1 MATPEETK
9 ETMQTETTS
18 DNEVKETVE
27 ETTNETA
34 VENDEATFDTI
45 KKELEAQKELLQQ
58 SEDHY
63 KRLQADFANFRRRN
77 EKEREE
83 LSSVVLQGLI
93 KDLLPIIDNFER
105 ALAVEGAAGTPLHD
119 GISMVYNQLMESL
132 KKNGLE
138 VIKAAG
144 EKFLAENK
152 TKEGVKTTESG
163 LQYKVITEGKGEI
176 PADTCKVKVNYKG
189 TLIDGTEFASSYKRN
204 EPATFRANQVIKGWT
219 EALTMMPVGSKWE
232 LYIPQELAYG
242 SRESGQIKPFS
253 TLIFEVELVG
263 IEKDKK

>member
-105 ALAVEGAAGTPLHD
+105 ALAVEGAACTPLHD

-144 EKFLAENK
+144 EKFDPNFHQAVMRVQDPE
-152 TKEGVKTTESG
+152 KEDDTIEEEFQKGYMVQG
-163 LQYKVITEGKGEI
+163 RVIR
-176 PADTCKVKVNYKG
+176 PSMVKVV
-189 TLIDGTEFASSYKRN
+189 
-204 EPATFRANQVIKGWT
+204 AN
-219 EALTMMPVGSKWE
+219 
-232 LYIPQELAYG
+232 
-242 SRESGQIKPFS
+242 
-253 TLIFEVELVG
+253 
-263 IEKDKK
+263 

>member
-27 ETTNETA
+27 ETTTETA

-105 ALAVEGAAGTPLHD
+105 ALAVEGATGTPLHD

-144 EKFLAENK
+144 EKFDPNFHQAVMRVQDPE
-152 TKEGVKTTESG
+152 KEDDTIEEE
-163 LQYKVITEGKGEI
+163 LQKGYMVQGRVIR
-176 PADTCKVKVNYKG
+176 PSMVKVV
-189 TLIDGTEFASSYKRN
+189 
-204 EPATFRANQVIKGWT
+204 AN
-219 EALTMMPVGSKWE
+219 
-232 LYIPQELAYG
+232 
-242 SRESGQIKPFS
+242 
-253 TLIFEVELVG
+253 
-263 IEKDKK
+263 

>member
-27 ETTNETA
+27 ETTTETA

-105 ALAVEGAAGTPLHD
+105 ALSVEGAAGTPLHD

-144 EKFLAENK
+144 EKFDPNFHQAVMRVQDPE
-152 TKEGVKTTESG
+152 KEDDTIEEEFQKGYMVQG
-163 LQYKVITEGKGEI
+163 RVIR
-176 PADTCKVKVNYKG
+176 PSMVKVV
-189 TLIDGTEFASSYKRN
+189 
-204 EPATFRANQVIKGWT
+204 AN
-219 EALTMMPVGSKWE
+219 
-232 LYIPQELAYG
+232 
-242 SRESGQIKPFS
+242 
-253 TLIFEVELVG
+253 
-263 IEKDKK
+263 

>member
-27 ETTNETA
+27 ETTTETA

-105 ALAVEGAAGTPLHD
+105 ALVVEGAAGTPLHD

-144 EKFLAENK
+144 EKFDPNFHQAVMRVQDPE
-152 TKEGVKTTESG
+152 KEDDTIEEEFQKGYMVQG
-163 LQYKVITEGKGEI
+163 RVIR
-176 PADTCKVKVNYKG
+176 PSMVKVV
-189 TLIDGTEFASSYKRN
+189 
-204 EPATFRANQVIKGWT
+204 AN
-219 EALTMMPVGSKWE
+219 
-232 LYIPQELAYG
+232 
-242 SRESGQIKPFS
+242 
-253 TLIFEVELVG
+253 
-263 IEKDKK
+263 

>member
-27 ETTNETA
+27 ETTTETA

-105 ALAVEGAAGTPLHD
+105 ALAVEGARSEERRVG
-119 GISMVYNQLMESL
+119 
-132 KKNGLE
+132 
-138 VIKAAG
+138 
-144 EKFLAENK
+144 
-152 TKEGVKTTESG
+152 KE
-163 LQYKVITEGKGEI
+163 
-176 PADTCKVKVNYKG
+176 C
-189 TLIDGTEFASSYKRN
+189 R
-204 EPATFRANQVIKGWT
+204 
-219 EALTMMPVGSKWE
+219 
-232 LYIPQELAYG
+232 
-242 SRESGQIKPFS
+242 SRWSPYH
-253 TLIFEVELVG
+253 
-263 IEKDKK
+263 

>member
-119 GISMVYNQLMESL
+119 GISMVYNQLIESL

-144 EKFLAENK
+144 EKFDPNFHQAVMRVQDPE
-152 TKEGVKTTESG
+152 KEDDTIEEEFQKGYMVQG
-163 LQYKVITEGKGEI
+163 RVIR
-176 PADTCKVKVNYKG
+176 PSMVKVV
-189 TLIDGTEFASSYKRN
+189 
-204 EPATFRANQVIKGWT
+204 AN
-219 EALTMMPVGSKWE
+219 
-232 LYIPQELAYG
+232 
-242 SRESGQIKPFS
+242 
-253 TLIFEVELVG
+253 
-263 IEKDKK
+263 

>member
-93 KDLLPIIDNFER
+93 KDVLPIIDNLER

-144 EKFLAENK
+144 EKFDPNFHQAVMRVQDPE
-152 TKEGVKTTESG
+152 KEDDTIEEEFQKGYMVQG
-163 LQYKVITEGKGEI
+163 RVIR
-176 PADTCKVKVNYKG
+176 PSMVKVV
-189 TLIDGTEFASSYKRN
+189 
-204 EPATFRANQVIKGWT
+204 AN
-219 EALTMMPVGSKWE
+219 
-232 LYIPQELAYG
+232 
-242 SRESGQIKPFS
+242 
-253 TLIFEVELVG
+253 
-263 IEKDKK
+263 

>member
-27 ETTNETA
+27 ETTTETA

-83 LSSVVLQGLI
+83 LI

-144 EKFLAENK
+144 EKFDPNFHQAVMRVQDPE
-152 TKEGVKTTESG
+152 KEDDTIEEEFQKGYMVQG
-163 LQYKVITEGKGEI
+163 RVIR
-176 PADTCKVKVNYKG
+176 PSMVKVV
-189 TLIDGTEFASSYKRN
+189 
-204 EPATFRANQVIKGWT
+204 AN
-219 EALTMMPVGSKWE
+219 
-232 LYIPQELAYG
+232 
-242 SRESGQIKPFS
+242 
-253 TLIFEVELVG
+253 
-263 IEKDKK
+263 

>member
-27 ETTNETA
+27 ETTTETA

-105 ALAVEGAAGTPLHD
+105 ALAVERAAGTPLHD

-144 EKFLAENK
+144 EKFDPNFHQAVMRVQDPE
-152 TKEGVKTTESG
+152 KEDDTIEEEFQKGYMVQG
-163 LQYKVITEGKGEI
+163 RVIR
-176 PADTCKVKVNYKG
+176 PSMVKVV
-189 TLIDGTEFASSYKRN
+189 
-204 EPATFRANQVIKGWT
+204 AN
-219 EALTMMPVGSKWE
+219 
-232 LYIPQELAYG
+232 
-242 SRESGQIKPFS
+242 
-253 TLIFEVELVG
+253 
-263 IEKDKK
+263 

>member
-27 ETTNETA
+27 ETTTETA

-105 ALAVEGAAGTPLHD
+105 ALAVEGVAGTPLHD

-144 EKFLAENK
+144 EKFDPNFHQAVMRVQDPE
-152 TKEGVKTTESG
+152 KEDDTIEEEFQKGYMVQG
-163 LQYKVITEGKGEI
+163 RVIR
-176 PADTCKVKVNYKG
+176 PSMVKVVVN
-189 TLIDGTEFASSYKRN
+189 
-204 EPATFRANQVIKGWT
+204 
-219 EALTMMPVGSKWE
+219 
-232 LYIPQELAYG
+232 
-242 SRESGQIKPFS
+242 
-253 TLIFEVELVG
+253 
-263 IEKDKK
+263 

>member
-105 ALAVEGAAGTPLHD
+105 ALAVEGTAGTPLHD

-144 EKFLAENK
+144 EKFDPNFHQAVMRVQDPE
-152 TKEGVKTTESG
+152 KEDDTIEEEFQKGYMVQG
-163 LQYKVITEGKGEI
+163 RVIR
-176 PADTCKVKVNYKG
+176 PSMVKVV
-189 TLIDGTEFASSYKRN
+189 
-204 EPATFRANQVIKGWT
+204 AN
-219 EALTMMPVGSKWE
+219 
-232 LYIPQELAYG
+232 
-242 SRESGQIKPFS
+242 
-253 TLIFEVELVG
+253 
-263 IEKDKK
+263 